1 MEFRLKKISFDN
13 LFGGISVNEFM
24 TEKTIFYMK
33 KYLFYLLVIFLS
45 ASLALPLTSCR
56 NEEDSPIN
64 VLPGQTD
71 DEFSGP
77 YYQFLLSQETEGL
90 DFQNIR
96 LLIQAEDGKEFERY
110 ATHNRDG
117 SLSKFNLS
125 SGLKEGVYRLLAITN
140 IESSDSDEEWE
151 FGLGSRISVSSE
163 GITVIDHF
171 DPVLGLAGQGTK
183 DDPFIVSSPTHLFN
197 LMMIVNDYD
206 ANPLITKDTYFSQV
220 RNLDMKTVSRNCDLE
235 YGWISI
241 GADTNTPFRGVYLGN
256 GHTISNLMIKRPNS
270 AGVGLFG
277 YVINAVF
284 DDVTMKD
291 CTISGQ
297 FGVGAVAGALVTS
310 GNDRG
315 VATFT
320 NCKVVDCKIECPAT
334 AASIGGVLGATD
346 MHARSLLADCTV
358 ENSRLSGGMNV
369 GGLTGGAGMF
379 SSVMVT
385 NALNRNTPVTALY
398 SGAGGIVGTAD
409 TLQVVASRNYSDIE
423 GGLSADK
430 DCPGIGAGGIAGGAG
445 FSWFTACE
453 NIGKVKGMEGVGGIV
468 GSTRVK
474 GNEAESFVYNQ
485 AFLRHCSNT
494 ADISGYRMVG
504 GLIGEAQAGAEGSF
518 NKGGVS
524 ATDDYIGGICGN
536 SSVGVIHNTVNSG
549 AVEGKAYVGG
559 IIGKTTWGSIANN
572 QNLGRVYATDGHAGG
587 ILALGGNNTM
597 IHYCSNFGVVTGDHK
612 SPVGG
617 IVGEVGDPR
626 KWTALNIV
634 ECVIGSMEIVM
645 GMAGP
650 VLAVVE
656 ETVGFAEAV
665 EIVVELVEKGME
677 ISLLSSDYA
686 LFSYG
691 LYEMISPEVEEEL
704 SESMKATA
712 QTVFGEIDSQLSDL
726 RAGIKGDTS
735 QFPGTSWSNYIDN
748 VNRLTLACAD
758 EKVNEEFNEAI
769 NEARAERAEALE
781 KVAEA
786 HEIAHTVIAGVAI
799 AASTVALIGGTI
811 ASGGTAT
818 AFLAVGTVASIVGG
832 VNALVKTCSE
842 FEHNAVI
849 ISQCVNAAQVTAPYG
864 SDASS
869 IAGKICDGVMITDCL
884 STAHTSET
892 TYCFFIGKGG
902 NHNEISHCVSAVNR
916 DQCPLSDSLRDCLVS
931 VDEKDDYWNLM
942 FGVAYVSPS
951 RLSSVEPYDMLG
963 FKIGEGE
970 QWNLP
975 EGMPFA
981 IPGKSCYLK

>member
-1 MEFRLKKISFDN
+1 MI
-13 LFGGISVNEFM
+13 
-24 TEKTIFYMK
+24 
-33 KYLFYLLVIFLS
+33 KYYLNLLVIVLC

-56 NEEDSPIN
+56 EDEDGPIN
-64 VLPGQTD
+64 ILPGQDD
-71 DEFSGP
+71 DEFTGP

-90 DFQNIR
+90 DFENIR
-96 LLIQAEDGKEFERY
+96 LLIQAEDGQEFERY

-117 SLSKFNLS
+117 SLSRFNLS

-140 IESSDSDEEWE
+140 IESTDSDEEWE
-151 FGLGSRISVSSE
+151 FGLGSRISVTSD
-163 GITVIDHF
+163 GITVIDQF
-171 DPVLGLAGQGTK
+171 NPVLGLAGQGTK
-183 DDPFIVSSPTHLFN
+183 DDPYIVSSPTHLFN

-206 ANPLITKDTYFSQV
+206 DNRLITKDTYFSQV

-241 GADTNTPFRGVYLGN
+241 GANSNTPFRGVYLGN
-256 GHTISNLMIKRPNS
+256 EHTISNLMIKRPNT
-270 AGVGLFG
+270 AGIGLFG
-277 YVINAVF
+277 YVIDAVV
-284 DDVTMKD
+284 DGVTMKN

-297 FGVGAVAGALVTS
+297 FAVGAVAGALVTS
-310 GNDRG
+310 GDDRG
-315 VATFT
+315 QATFS
-320 NCKVVDCKIECPAT
+320 NCKVIDCNIECPST
-334 AASIGGVLGATD
+334 AAAIGGVLGATD
-346 MHARSLLADCTV
+346 MHARSLLADCSV

-369 GGLTGGAGMF
+369 GGLTGGAGIF

-385 NALNRNTPVTALY
+385 NGVNRNTPVTALY

-423 GGLSADK
+423 GGLSAGSDY
-430 DCPGIGAGGIAGGAG
+430 PGIGTGGIAGGAG
-445 FSWFTACE
+445 FAWFTACE
-453 NIGKVKGMEGVGGIV
+453 NTGKVKGREGVGGIV

-474 GNEAESFVYNQ
+474 GSEVESFVYNQ
-485 AFLRHCSNT
+485 AMLRHCSNT
-494 ADISGYRMVG
+494 ADVSGYRMVG
-504 GLIGEAQAGAEGSF
+504 GLVGEAQAGAEGSF
-518 NKGGVS
+518 NKGPVS
-524 ATDDYIGGICGN
+524 GTDDYIGGICGN
-536 SSVGVIHNTVNSG
+536 SSVGVIQNTVNAG
-549 AVEGKAYVGG
+549 AVSGRGYVGG

-572 QNLGRVYATDGHAGG
+572 QNLGTVHATGGHAGG

-626 KWTALNIV
+626 KWTALNVV

-650 VLAVVE
+650 VLAIVE

-677 ISLLSSDYA
+677 ISLLTSDYA

-691 LYEMISPEVEEEL
+691 LYEMISPELEEEL

-712 QTVFGEIDSQLSDL
+712 QTVFNEIDGQLSDL
-726 RAGIKGDTS
+726 RAGINGDTP
-735 QFPGTSWSNYIDN
+735 QFPGTGWSKYIDN
-748 VNRLTLACAD
+748 VNQLTLACAD
-758 EKVNEEFNEAI
+758 EEVNEEFNEAI

-818 AFLAVGTVASIVGG
+818 ALLVVGTTASIVGG
-832 VNALVKTCSE
+832 LNALVKTCSE

-849 ISQCVNAAQVTAPYG
+849 ISQCVNAAEVSAPHG
-864 SDASS
+864 ADASS
-869 IAGKICDGVMITDCL
+869 IAGKICDGVVINDCL
-884 STAHTSET
+884 STAKTSEN
-892 TYCFFIGKGG
+892 TYGFFIGADSK
-902 NHNEISHCVSAVNR
+902 HNDINHCVSAVNR
-916 DQCPLSDSLRDCLVS
+916 DRCSFANYFNDCLVM
-931 VDEKDDYWNLM
+931 VNEKDNYWDNSL
-942 FGVAYVSPS
+942 GVTYVGSS
-951 RLSSVEPYDMLG
+951 RLSEIDSYESLG

-970 QWNLP
+970 RWNLP

-981 IPGKSCYLK
+981 VPGKSCYLK